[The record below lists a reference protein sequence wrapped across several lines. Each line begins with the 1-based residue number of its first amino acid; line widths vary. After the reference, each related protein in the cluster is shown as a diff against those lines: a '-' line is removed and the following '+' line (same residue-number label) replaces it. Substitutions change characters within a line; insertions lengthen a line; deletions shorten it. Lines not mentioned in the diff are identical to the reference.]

1 MNGWEKMMKASR
13 LCRVGYMNGREKMM
27 KASRLCRVGDLMCH
41 TCYFLLVVGVIIDV
55 TLPPIVIPYD
65 PYCSYVLSRL

>member
-1 MNGWEKMMKASR
+1 
-13 LCRVGYMNGREKMM
+13 M

-41 TCYFLLVVGVIIDV
+41 MCYFLLVVGVIIDV

>member
-1 MNGWEKMMKASR
+1 MGEDDESFSS
-13 LCRVGYMNGREKMM
+13 LQGI
-27 KASRLCRVGDLMCH
+27 GDLMCH
-41 TCYFLLVVGVIIDV
+41 MCYFLLVVGVIIDV